1 MAALSMCTWDDFE
14 GRGREDTLQFFHF
27 SCSAFG
33 KLTWKVTE
41 EKKSRGGGVGGA
53 GGAGQLHPHSS
64 RLNTAILKST
74 KKIRLDLENPDDVL
88 GLG

>member
-1 MAALSMCTWDDFE
+1 MRIKIFFLTMKILLLLLLSLLLP
-14 GRGREDTLQFFHF
+14 R
-27 SCSAFG
+27 SAFG

-41 EKKSRGGGVGGA
+41 DKKSRVGGG
-53 GGAGQLHPHSS
+53 GGAGQVHPHSS
-64 RLNTAILKST
+64 RLNPAILKST

>member
-1 MAALSMCTWDDFE
+1 M
-14 GRGREDTLQFFHF
+14 
-27 SCSAFG
+27 
-33 KLTWKVTE
+33 TE

-53 GGAGQLHPHSS
+53 GGVGQPHPHSS

>member
-1 MAALSMCTWDDFE
+1 M
-14 GRGREDTLQFFHF
+14 
-27 SCSAFG
+27 
-33 KLTWKVTE
+33 TE
-41 EKKSRGGGVGGA
+41 EKKSRGGGGGGGGT
-53 GGAGQLHPHSS
+53 GGAGQVHPHSS

>member
-1 MAALSMCTWDDFE
+1 MCKKFQNFLYALEHTKVAI
-14 GRGREDTLQFFHF
+14 LLLHA
-27 SCSAFG
+27 CSAFG

-41 EKKSRGGGVGGA
+41 EKKARGGGGG
-53 GGAGQLHPHSS
+53 GGAGQVHPHSS

>member
-1 MAALSMCTWDDFE
+1 MPMS
-14 GRGREDTLQFFHF
+14 
-27 SCSAFG
+27 SAFG

-41 EKKSRGGGVGGA
+41 EKKPRGGG
-53 GGAGQLHPHSS
+53 GGAGQANPHSS